1 MDKAEYRIKL
11 EEINRL
17 AEQGDFAGAAAVA
30 DEVDWKHVKSVRT
43 LCMVGEI
50 YEANKRYEDSRR
62 VLKVAYKRSSTSK
75 TVLYRLAELDIRIGD
90 FEEAKKF
97 INEFE
102 QNSPGDMSRFILRYK
117 LLKAQNA
124 PYDEQIAVLREYRD
138 NEYTERWSYELA
150 KLYKKNGQNEKCIE
164 ECDDMILWFAE
175 GKYVR
180 KAMELKMTLTSLTP
194 SQQLKYEAMLEEE
207 AAKAAQRRE
216 EEQRVPASEPDLSET
231 ASAETASSEM
241 TSAETVLPEM
251 SSPEE
256 VPSEAAASDEAPAET
271 VSEADEEGNAPET
284 APEKIPEVQYGALE
298 TVEKSILAADEED
311 DEDEHVSM
319 DSGEMIRKMDNAAGR
334 FNPKERD
341 EEKKAASAS
350 SLQARITR
358 GFKSIFSGMKLEE
371 TEEDTPL
378 VVEEEKKPAP
388 RVGAP
393 ESDDDLAEAFS
404 FANQA
409 VRERAAAKTEDAEV
423 SENDE
428 AVKEETEAEIK
439 EAPEETPAKADEDAD
454 MKIVGEKKTDEENA
468 GEGKPSEDIELENL
482 LKETGS
488 AFAGAVASGEFV
500 LADTLEE
507 NLEEAEENARAAKV
521 RNEAAE
527 EKPEEEEKAEE
538 SEEEKREADLI
549 GRETDES
556 LGLTRE
562 FHFQQQ
568 LAEAHENGSILTAEK
583 DDTERVPIQAPEE
596 ASRKLVQQHYGMEP
610 EEEKTDLP
618 ESEEEEFEESEA
630 AAEEITET
638 KSEDADHDLLAA
650 FDTDE
655 DFSDL
660 PEETVHDA
668 GAAKEEQLAEVI
680 TDEEALQAEEE
691 ETDVFEL
698 IPVEGRKL
706 TEEEKK
712 ALSYF
717 ADIPGIDIQTTS
729 ALADIH
735 NNCGDKTSRAGNVL
749 IMGRQGSG
757 KTRLADGLI
766 MMTCMHLGISTAKV
780 GRIVANRLNGKDPA
794 EVVRKLAGG
803 FLLIEAAGELSD
815 ETVDRLDQAMNFRTD
830 GLIVILEDE
839 KSDLKAMLAR
849 HPEFSAK
856 FTSQITVPVFTNDE
870 LVTFAKT
877 YAGEEGYKFDDMATL
892 ALYTMIGDNQKEAE
906 PVTIA
911 KVREMLD
918 KAMTRSS
925 HRIFGKVVDKEDGRV
940 VLQEKDFNF

>member
-62 VLKVAYKRSSTSK
+62 VLKLAYKRSSSSK

-180 KAMELKMTLTSLTP
+180 KAMELKMSLTSLTP
-194 SQQLKYEAMLEEE
+194 SQQLKYEAMLQNDAAE
-207 AAKAAQRRE
+207 ASTVPEQEQAA
-216 EEQRVPASEPDLSET
+216 PAGEADQ
-231 ASAETASSEM
+231 AETAATETVSAENVPSEAGSSE
-241 TSAETVLPEM
+241 EM
-251 SSPEE
+251 
-256 VPSEAAASDEAPAET
+256 PSEAAASEEPASNDAEAAAAE
-271 VSEADEEGNAPET
+271 ER
-284 APEKIPEVQYGALE
+284 IPEVQYGALE
-298 TVEKSILAADEED
+298 TVEKSILEADEED
-311 DEDEHVSM
+311 DEDEHESM
-319 DSGEMIRKMDNAAGR
+319 DSGEMIRKMDTAAGR

-371 TEEDTPL
+371 AEEETPL

-409 VRERAAAKTEDAEV
+409 VREREASKNGEFEDMDSDELKAAATENKEA
-423 SENDE
+423 SEE
-428 AVKEETEAEIK
+428 AV
-439 EAPEETPAKADEDAD
+439 AKDDEDAD
-454 MKIVGEKKTDEENA
+454 MKIVGEKKEAEE
-468 GEGKPSEDIELENL
+468 KPTEDIELENL

-507 NLEEAEENARAAKV
+507 NLEEAEENARAAKE

-527 EKPEEEEKAEE
+527 EQPA
-538 SEEEKREADLI
+538 SEEDTAASEEGKREADLI

-562 FHFQQQ
+562 FHFQKQ
-568 LAEAHENGSILTAEK
+568 LAEAHENGTLLTPEK
-583 DDTERVPIQAPEE
+583 DETERAPIEAPEE
-596 ASRKLVQQHYGMEP
+596 ASRKLVQQHYGIDP
-610 EEEKTDLP
+610 EEEKADLP
-618 ESEEEEFEESEA
+618 EEEEEEFEETSDTAEK
-630 AAEEITET
+630 AAEV
-638 KSEDADHDLLAA
+638 KSEDANKDLLAA
-650 FDTDE
+650 FDTEE

-660 PEETVHDA
+660 PEETIHDE
-668 GAAKEEQLAEVI
+668 GAAQEEKLAEVI

-691 ETDVFEL
+691 EQDVFEL

-717 ADIPGIDIQTTS
+717 ADIPGIDIQTTA

-766 MMTCMHLGISTAKV
+766 MMTCMHLGLTTAKV
-780 GRIVANRLNGKDPA
+780 GRIIANRLNGKDPA

-830 GLIVILEDE
+830 DLIVILEDE
-839 KSDLKAMLAR
+839 KSDLKAMLNR
-849 HPEFSAK
+849 HPDFAAK

-906 PVTIA
+906 PVTIS
-911 KVREMLD
+911 KVCEMLD

-925 HRIFGKVVDKEDGRV
+925 HRIFGKIVDKEDGRV